1 MEHRPNKKPRTED
14 GTSASSA
21 ATALASAESVAPA
34 PKSGVSNDVNLG
46 DGKDWKAMDH
56 LSRLKFLT
64 SQLNENRLRPLPETG
79 FLGYLPKAVLSTP
92 PSATMEAEMV
102 NASKGAVITA
112 VKAFFKL
119 AEEADEEERDDD
131 DSSDGYVSPTE
142 GDGFVATT
150 YR

>member
-1 MEHRPNKKPRTED
+1 
-14 GTSASSA
+14 
-21 ATALASAESVAPA
+21 
-34 PKSGVSNDVNLG
+34 
-46 DGKDWKAMDH
+46 
-56 LSRLKFLT
+56 
-64 SQLNENRLRPLPETG
+64 
-79 FLGYLPKAVLSTP
+79 
-92 PSATMEAEMV
+92 MEAEMV

-150 YR
+150 YRWNNLLTREEAVEFVEMLPRHLIFTDGFVAV

>member
-1 MEHRPNKKPRTED
+1 MP
-14 GTSASSA
+14 ASA
-21 ATALASAESVAPA
+21 ATAIPSAESVAPA
-34 PKSGVSNDVNLG
+34 PKSGESNDVNLG
-46 DGKDWKAMDH
+46 DGNDWKAMDH

-64 SQLNENRLRPLPETG
+64 PQVIQKGRRPLLETG
-79 FLGYLPKAVLSTP
+79 FLGYLPKAMIDP

-102 NASKGAVITA
+102 NASKGAMTA

-119 AEEADEEERDDD
+119 AEKADEEERDDD